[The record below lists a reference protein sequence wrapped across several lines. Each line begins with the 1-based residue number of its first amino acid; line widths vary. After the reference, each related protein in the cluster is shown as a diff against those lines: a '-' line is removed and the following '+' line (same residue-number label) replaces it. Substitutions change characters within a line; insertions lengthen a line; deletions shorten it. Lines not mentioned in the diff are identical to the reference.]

1 MKVSD
6 ITTADLADYV
16 RADGTNDTTVK
27 FLAAALAAAKGYIK
41 GHTSLTDD
49 EMDEYEEISIA
60 VFAIVADMYDVRSTT
75 ADTTAENKTVSAI
88 LHLHDKNFI

>member
-1 MKVSD
+1 MRVSD
-6 ITTADLADYV
+6 ITTSDLADYV
-16 RADGTNDTTVK
+16 RADGTDEVTEK
-27 FLAAALAAAKGYIK
+27 FLAALAAAKGYIK
-41 GHTSLTDD
+41 SHTALTDC

-60 VFAIVADMYDVRSTT
+60 LFAIVADMYDVRSTT

>member
-6 ITTADLADYV
+6 ITTADLSDYV
-16 RADGTNDTTVK
+16 RADGTDETTVK

-75 ADTTAENKTVSAI
+75 ADTTAENRTVKAI
-88 LHLHDKNFI
+88 LNLHDQNFI

>member
-16 RADGTNDTTVK
+16 RADGTDETTVR

-49 EMDEYEEISIA
+49 EMDE
-60 VFAIVADMYDVRSTT
+60 
-75 ADTTAENKTVSAI
+75 
-88 LHLHDKNFI
+88 